1 VAWGFTESR
10 WIAHDAE
17 QKGVS
22 IASHSVGHLL
32 LHLVSAF
39 RDAAFVAESHGDAGR
54 HPLCHAIYRGG
65 VEVRDRMVHLSEAP
79 GFGLEIDWKGV
90 EKFRA

>member
-1 VAWGFTESR
+1 MARGFTESR
-10 WIAHDAE
+10 WIAHEAE

-22 IASHSVGHLL
+22 IASHSVEHLY
-32 LHLVSAF
+32 LHLVPAF
-39 RDAAFVAESHGDAGR
+39 RDAAFVAESHGDAGW

-65 VEVRDRMVHLSEAP
+65 MEVRVRMVHLSEAP
-79 GFGLEIDWKGV
+79 GFGLEIDWRGV